1 MDKKVS
7 KDITDICRVE
17 YSYSNVMESSI
28 AFKMNQSL
36 LHVIIP
42 AHGKSPY
49 LRQTIESAIKFLPPE
64 VPITVID
71 DASNEPEVEN
81 LVKEFPRLQ
90 YIKNNKRLGI
100 GENFNKSIDLSI
112 GEYTQICGSD
122 DIFLDNPLKELDE
135 QILNDIEIAAIGFD
149 VKVIDKNGRSVLTIP
164 DLIKKIIRPPLKK
177 ITIFQNDKIF
187 SNLMLGDWLYF
198 PAILW
203 KTETLKQTKF
213 DGNFHTAM
221 DLDVF
226 IRLLGNDQKIA
237 FIKSK
242 VLGYR
247 RHNQSASS
255 LYAKSIGRFD
265 EEFLCHKNAL
275 DIARRKNWK
284 TGAILAQLALT
295 VRLHAIMQS
304 FLMVFSSP
312 SSALKV
318 LVKALSPIR

>member
-1 MDKKVS
+1 M
-7 KDITDICRVE
+7 C
-17 YSYSNVMESSI
+17 ESSI
-28 AFKMNQSL
+28 TDEMNQPL
-36 LHVIIP
+36 LHVMIP
-42 AHGKSPY
+42 AYGKSPY
-49 LRQTIESAIKFLPPE
+49 LRQTLESAVKHLPID
-64 VPITVID
+64 VPITVIED
-71 DASNEPEVEN
+71 PSNESSIEN
-81 LVKEFPRLQ
+81 LVKEFSRVQ
-90 YIKNNKRLGI
+90 YVKNSERLGI
-100 GENFNKSIDLSI
+100 GGNFNKSIELST
-112 GEYTQICGSD
+112 GVFTQICGSD
-122 DIFLDNPLKELDE
+122 DVFLDNPLKDLDKDK
-135 QILNDIEIAAIGFD
+135 LNQNNISTIGLD
-149 VKVIDKNGRSVLTIP
+149 VEVINETGKTVKTIP
-164 DLIKKIIRPPLKK
+164 DLVKRTLRPSLKK

-226 IRLLGNDQKIA
+226 IRLLNNDQKIA

-247 RHNQSASS
+247 RHSQSASS

-275 DIARRKNWK
+275 EIARRKNWK
-284 TGAILAQLALT
+284 TGAFLAQLALT

-304 FLMVFSSP
+304 FLMVFTSP
-312 SSALKV
+312 LSALKV
-318 LVKALSPIR
+318 LVKAISPIR